1 MKCPKCGRETQD
13 KTKFCGWCGA
23 DMNNP
28 FQTKEKPIQPE
39 VMDEK
44 DVKRQQSKETNPN
57 PNPML
62 EPKSKLVAG
71 LLAIFVGGLGIH
83 NFYLGYTQR
92 GIAQLILSTVGSI
105 FIIGPIIS
113 WLWALIEG
121 IQIFTGEI
129 NKDANGVRFKD

>member
-28 FQTKEKPIQPE
+28 FQNKEKPIQPE

-44 DVKRQQSKETNPN
+44 DVKRQQSTESNPN
-57 PNPML
+57 PNPMQ

-92 GIAQLILSTVGSI
+92 GIIQLILSTVGSI
-105 FIIGPIIS
+105 LFIGPIIS
-113 WLWALIEG
+113 WLWAFIEG

-129 NKDANGVRFKD
+129 NRDANGVKFKD